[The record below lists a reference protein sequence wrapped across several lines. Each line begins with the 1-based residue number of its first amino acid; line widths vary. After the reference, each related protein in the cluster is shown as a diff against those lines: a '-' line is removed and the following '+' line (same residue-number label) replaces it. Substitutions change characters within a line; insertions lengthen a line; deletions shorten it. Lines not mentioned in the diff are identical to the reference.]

1 MSKKKI
7 IGISIAVIVGLII
20 ILSLVFYTIDYSKV
34 AKNEAPIFT
43 KHMKVFITD
52 TPISGY
58 DIYYGLGYKI
68 IIVKI
73 SDEENYTKI
82 SPIWEEDDISEACKR
97 VEEINATK
105 EYRDKELEELPQ
117 NYTLEQAVR
126 DGCFVVTYN
135 RVYNKN
141 KLDSFIANTGMN
153 PQNRIEDKI
162 RIVLYTDEGDP
173 IIIDLEYK
181 ITDETYLLSGKPV
194 NKTKYIMR
202 KDNTR
207 DRFAAKEDRRI
218 KENDRIPGEIYGI
231 TTWEDGDR
239 IIVGI
244 DLYALIQY
252 ADSSVEPYD
261 TIVICVYSKDAEI
274 INKLKG

>member
-7 IGISIAVIVGLII
+7 IGISIAVIIGLII

-52 TPISGY
+52 TPIPGY
-58 DIYYGLGYKI
+58 DVYYGLGYKI

-73 SDEENYTKI
+73 SDDENYTKI
-82 SPIWEEDDISEACKR
+82 SPIWEEDDISEALKR

-141 KLDSFIANTGMN
+141 RLDSFIENTGMQ

-202 KDNTR
+202 VDNTR
-207 DRFAAKEDRRI
+207 DEFAAEVDRKI
-218 KENDRIPGEIYGI
+218 TENDRIPGEIYGI
-231 TTWEDGDR
+231 TTWEDGEK
-239 IIVGI
+239 IMVGI
-244 DLYALIQY
+244 DLYALVDY
-252 ADSSVEPYD
+252 VDDSVEPYD
-261 TIVICVYSKDAEI
+261 TIVICSYSKDSEI
-274 INKLKG
+274 INNFNN